1 MNTMLNL
8 TRYVCS
14 PAGLDQPVPQ
24 PPAIGHASR
33 LRPVHVVFFGLS
45 MLVCLQ
51 NAVAAVTDI
60 TQLSLE
66 QLMDVSII
74 GASKYE
80 QKQEAVA
87 AAVSVITRSEI
98 KAFGW
103 RTLADALAS
112 LPGIYSSYDRQ
123 YSYVGT
129 RGFGLPGDS
138 NTRLLL
144 IVDGNRW
151 NDVVFDAASF
161 GRALPLDMDL
171 IERIEFIPGPGGAV
185 YGQNAL
191 FGVVNVVTR
200 SGAGVDGAEAAVS
213 YQSPGAGREGRA
225 TWGKTLDNGLDVL
238 VSVSAYKAAGEDRF
252 FDYPGAGPGG
262 SDVSG
267 VAAGLDGEKDKTFFT
282 RLGQG
287 PWSFDLSYGDR
298 RKDDPTA
305 SYFSD
310 PLVPG
315 QYQRDRFLLTQLQ
328 YQDNVSDTL
337 QLSGRVFLGRAR
349 YTGQFYYEGAP
360 NFATGSSNWQGFE
373 ARLLSTAWASHKLML
388 GMEVQDNT
396 RQDQTNE
403 DLLDPA
409 NNLVIPGSGWRA
421 GIYAQDEWS
430 ISPTVT
436 ATLGLRL
443 DRNSLTGTDL
453 SPRAAL
459 IWKATSDTT
468 LKALYGR
475 AHRAP
480 NVYEREFDDGLSQVA
495 NPSLDGETIDTLEL
509 VMDQRIG
516 ANLLVRGSLYQWSM
530 KGLITLG
537 TDTVSGLSQYQSGE
551 DVEAKGM
558 ELSADKTWNW
568 GGRLRGSVSYQD
580 VAYTSGLGLD
590 NSPRLLG
597 KLNFSG
603 PLYSTGLRLGYEL
616 QYSSKRQA
624 VDGTDLDAYWLSN
637 LQLSSDK
644 WAKGLEASL
653 GIYNLFNIRY
663 AHPGSDINWQNALEQ
678 DGRTLRMKLDYRF

>member
-1 MNTMLNL
+1 MPC
-8 TRYVCS
+8 RVRQ
-14 PAGLDQPVPQ
+14 G
-24 PPAIGHASR
+24 SR
-33 LRPVHVVFFGLS
+33 LRLAASVLGCLLMLDASPLS
-45 MLVCLQ
+45 
-51 NAVAAVTDI
+51 AATGTDI

-112 LPGIYSSYDRQ
+112 LPGIHSSYDRQ

-129 RGFGLPGDS
+129 RGFGLPGDA
-138 NTRLLL
+138 NTRVLLT
-144 IVDGNRW
+144 VDGNRW

-200 SGAGVDGAEAAVS
+200 SGAGVDGSEAAVS

-238 VSVSAYKAAGEDRF
+238 VSVSAYKAAGEDRV

-267 VAAGLDGEKDKTFFT
+267 VAAGMDGEKDKSFFT
-282 RLGQG
+282 RLGRG
-287 PWSFDLSYGDR
+287 AWSFDLSYGDR

-305 SYFSD
+305 AYFSD

-315 QYQRDRFLLTQLQ
+315 QYQRDRYLLSQLQ
-328 YQDNVSDTL
+328 YQDHFLNDTL
-337 QLSGRVFLGRAR
+337 QLSGRIFMGRAR
-349 YTGQFYYEGAP
+349 YTGFFVNEGAP
-360 NFATGSSNWQGFE
+360 NFSTGYSNWQGIE
-373 ARLLSTAWASHKLML
+373 ARLLSTAWAGHKLML
-388 GMEVQDNT
+388 GIEAQDNA
-396 RQDQTNE
+396 RQDQTYV
-403 DLLDPA
+403 DYVDPS
-409 NNLVIPGSGWRA
+409 NNLAIPDSGWRA
-421 GIYAQDEWS
+421 GIYVQDEWTMS
-430 ISPTVT
+430 QTVT

-453 SPRAAL
+453 IPRAAL
-459 IWKATSDTT
+459 IWRATPDTT

-480 NVYEREFDDGLSQVA
+480 NVFERNFDDGVSQIA

-516 ANLLVRGSLYQWSM
+516 QNLRVRGSLYQWSM

-551 DVEAKGM
+551 DVDAKGM
-558 ELSADKTWNW
+558 ELSADKTWGW

-580 VAYTSGLGLD
+580 VAYTSGLGLA
-590 NSPRLLG
+590 NSPQLLG

-624 VDGTDLDAYWLSN
+624 MDGMDLDAYWLSN